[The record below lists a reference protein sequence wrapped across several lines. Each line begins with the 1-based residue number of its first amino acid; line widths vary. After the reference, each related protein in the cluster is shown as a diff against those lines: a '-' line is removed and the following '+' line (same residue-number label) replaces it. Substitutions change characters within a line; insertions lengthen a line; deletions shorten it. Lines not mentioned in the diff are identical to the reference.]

1 MPLNDGSSVPMSD
14 QTVTL
19 QGQDRYVMVMGE
31 YIIILLL
38 QQLRHVIMLH
48 LVIPYYE
55 EVSSVGTKWMLVH
68 GQTLLTG
75 SLYEMQPLVPYVIG
89 MEYLVVVDM

>member
-1 MPLNDGSSVPMSD
+1 MMPLNDGSSVPMSD

-48 LVIPYYE
+48 LVILYYE
-55 EVSSVGTKWMLVH
+55 EVSSVGTK
-68 GQTLLTG
+68 
-75 SLYEMQPLVPYVIG
+75 
-89 MEYLVVVDM
+89 